1 MEKKGIAKFP
11 DVLRDLITGK
21 LQRLKKPTNE
31 EMEQNIKVIDAGA
44 EKQKWIGG
52 IRLIFILCIVWIH
65 SGCIPK
71 VNIPVVDHFNVKT
84 NMWSGNVDVGT
95 HEEQLLSDLYILIKA
110 NEGLKVPICGASKES
125 KQCIKN
131 GVTFFVQGGVIPGI
145 GKRKYYGFSNIS
157 LSEKRLDFTKDNS
170 STTFIGT
177 PMYTKENNCQVYVK
191 NGGLQVEMT
200 KYYANWAG
208 IGNMTMAEGWAIDYI
223 DLNKGTVGLQLE
235 LAISGPFVLGGGSK
249 YVLLKFPN
257 VPDILSQSESKY
269 N

>member
-1 MEKKGIAKFP
+1 
-11 DVLRDLITGK
+11 
-21 LQRLKKPTNE
+21 
-31 EMEQNIKVIDAGA
+31 MEQNINLIDTGT
-44 EKQKWIGG
+44 EKQKWVGG
-52 IRLIFILCIVWIH
+52 IKLLFILCIVWIH

-84 NMWSGNVDVGT
+84 NMRSGNVDVGT

-110 NEGLKVPICGASKES
+110 NEGLKVPICEASKEP
-125 KQCIKN
+125 KQCIKS
-131 GVTFFVQGGVIPGI
+131 GVGVFVLGGIIPGI
-145 GKRKYYGFSNIS
+145 GGRKYYVFSNIS
-157 LSEKRLDFTKDNS
+157 LIENRLHFAKDNS

-177 PMYTKENNCQVYVK
+177 PMYTKENNCQVYIK
-191 NGGLQVEMT
+191 NGGLQAEMT

-223 DLNKGTVGLQLE
+223 DFEKGVVGLQLG
-235 LAISGPFVLGGGSK
+235 LDISGPFVLGGGSK

-269 N
+269 NFLEKDEH

>member
-1 MEKKGIAKFP
+1 
-11 DVLRDLITGK
+11 
-21 LQRLKKPTNE
+21 
-31 EMEQNIKVIDAGA
+31 MEQNIKLIDTGT
-44 EKQKWIGG
+44 EKKKLFVG
-52 IRLIFILCIVWIH
+52 IRLLFILYIVWIH

-84 NMWSGNVDVGT
+84 NMRSGNVDVGT

-110 NEGLKVPICGASKES
+110 NEGLKVPICEASKES

-131 GVTFFVQGGVIPGI
+131 GVTVFVLGGVIPGV

-157 LSEKRLDFTKDNS
+157 LSKNRLDFAKDNS

-177 PMYTKENNCQVYVK
+177 PMYCRENNCQVYVK

-223 DLNKGTVGLQLE
+223 DLEKGVVGLQLE
-235 LAISGPFVLGGGSK
+235 LDISGPFVLGGGSK

-257 VPDILSQSESKY
+257 VPDIHSQSESKY
-269 N
+269 NFLGKDQHLYSQ

>member
-1 MEKKGIAKFP
+1 
-11 DVLRDLITGK
+11 
-21 LQRLKKPTNE
+21 
-31 EMEQNIKVIDAGA
+31 MEQNIKLIDSGT
-44 EKQKWIGG
+44 EKQNRVGG
-52 IRLIFILCIVWIH
+52 IRLLFILCIVWIH

-84 NMWSGNVDVGT
+84 NMRSGNVDVGT

-110 NEGLKVPICGASKES
+110 NEGLKVPICEASKGP
-125 KQCIKN
+125 KQFIKS
-131 GVTFFVQGGVIPGI
+131 GVGVFVLGGIIPGI
-145 GKRKYYGFSNIS
+145 GGRKYYVLSNIS
-157 LSEKRLDFTKDNS
+157 LSENRLDFAKDNS

-223 DLNKGTVGLQLE
+223 DLEKGVVGLQLG
-235 LAISGPFVLGGGSK
+235 LDISGPFVLGGGSK

-257 VPDILSQSESKY
+257 VPDVLSKSESKY
-269 N
+269 NFLEKDKHLYNP